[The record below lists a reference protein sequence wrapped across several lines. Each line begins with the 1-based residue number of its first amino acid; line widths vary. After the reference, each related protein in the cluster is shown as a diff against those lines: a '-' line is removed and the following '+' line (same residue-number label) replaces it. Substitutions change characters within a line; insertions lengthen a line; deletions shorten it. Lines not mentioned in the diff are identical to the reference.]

1 MEKIPWKSDRKVLLV
16 VTGGIA
22 AYKAPSLV
30 RTMIKAGCEVKVV
43 LTSEAEKF
51 VSPMVLS
58 VLSGNRTWIQD
69 DFLSDEH
76 GWEIPHIRLAEWA
89 DIVVI
94 APATANAISNAAR
107 GEGQTLPG
115 SILLATRS
123 NVLFVPSMNE
133 KMFEHTITQQNINI
147 LLETG
152 YRTIEPG
159 RGYLAC
165 GYEARGRM
173 PDNSIIMEE
182 IWRTLCPGNDL
193 DGKTVLVTAGPTR
206 EFIDPVRF
214 ISNRSS
220 GKMGLAIARGAWYR
234 GAQVILVHGPIGQ
247 LNTYGF
253 ETVSVTSALE
263 MYEEV
268 ISRIHKADYIVKAA
282 AVGDYRPLKT
292 EKNKIKKEGS
302 LSSGLVLEMEEN
314 PDIAREI
321 GKKKRKDQCL
331 IGFAAESEKLE
342 EYASKKLDSKNMDY
356 IAANDITSSEGGFE
370 SDHNTIKLIGRNG
383 TSCAYSGTKGYVADC
398 IWENV
403 LEKTTG
409 PGIL

>member
-123 NVLFVPSMNE
+123 KVLFVPSMNE
-133 KMFEHTITQQNINI
+133 KMFEHTITC
-147 LLETG
+147 LL
-152 YRTIEPG
+152 Y
-159 RGYLAC
+159 
-165 GYEARGRM
+165 
-173 PDNSIIMEE
+173 
-182 IWRTLCPGNDL
+182 
-193 DGKTVLVTAGPTR
+193 
-206 EFIDPVRF
+206 
-214 ISNRSS
+214 
-220 GKMGLAIARGAWYR
+220 
-234 GAQVILVHGPIGQ
+234 
-247 LNTYGF
+247 
-253 ETVSVTSALE
+253 TSP
-263 MYEEV
+263 
-268 ISRIHKADYIVKAA
+268 SPR
-282 AVGDYRPLKT
+282 
-292 EKNKIKKEGS
+292 
-302 LSSGLVLEMEEN
+302 
-314 PDIAREI
+314 
-321 GKKKRKDQCL
+321 
-331 IGFAAESEKLE
+331 
-342 EYASKKLDSKNMDY
+342 DS
-356 IAANDITSSEGGFE
+356 
-370 SDHNTIKLIGRNG
+370 
-383 TSCAYSGTKGYVADC
+383 
-398 IWENV
+398 
-403 LEKTTG
+403 
-409 PGIL
+409 